1 MYILLAKK
9 NDYGQYGCI
18 QSWDSKEVPEGF
30 LEFPPEKWDIF
41 FPPDKKCSGFVDLK
55 VDGDRIVNVTWNEDA
70 YQAYLAE
77 LPEPVDPPEDPD
89 PSASL
94 EDRIAAVEANTAAL
108 TAAIERG
115 LSL

>member
-1 MYILLAKK
+1 MYYIHPVPNPGGGFPAPQSIEAPGLLAF
-9 NDYGQYGCI
+9 
-18 QSWDSKEVPEGF
+18 PEEF
-30 LEFPPEKWDIF
+30 LPVFYPE
-41 FPPDKKCSGFVDLK
+41 DKKAAGFVFIQH
-55 VDGDRIVNVTWNEDA
+55 DGKTVTGCQWNEEA